1 MCRYYSARV
10 KIILLQIP
18 LRKSELIIE
27 TIKGRFEYLPLINY
41 DQHNYQY
48 MQNSAIQGWVRWV
61 LLLCAAGLIAVLF
74 FPMWRIDLQ
83 APQYPEGLMLL
94 IYPHK
99 LGGNVDIING
109 LNHYIGMK
117 TLHTKDFIEFTLLPY
132 IIVFFAAAFIG
143 VAFIARKK
151 TLYLLFFLFVSFGI
165 LAMYDFWRW
174 EYNYGH
180 NLNPEAAIIV
190 PGMAY
195 QPPLIGFKQLLNFG
209 AYSIPD
215 IGGWIFIGVG
225 ALLVLA
231 VAAEWKMAR
240 KSKTK
245 AGILTVFFIFLLGI
259 DSCTIKPEAI
269 KPGLDNCYFC
279 KMTVSDARFGAELIT
294 TKGKIY
300 KFDDAHCVLSYL
312 KTNELKRKD
321 VKNIYI
327 TNFCNH
333 HQLIEAS
340 GALLLKS
347 DYLRSPMGGNIAA
360 FDSKDSMSKTQER
373 FPGNVI
379 SWSELINQ

>member
-1 MCRYYSARV
+1 MQSA
-10 KIILLQIP
+10 
-18 LRKSELIIE
+18 
-27 TIKGRFEYLPLINY
+27 
-41 DQHNYQY
+41 
-48 MQNSAIQGWVRWV
+48 AIQGWVRWV
-61 LLLCAAGLIAVLF
+61 LVLCGAGLVAVLF

-117 TLHTKDFIEFTLLPY
+117 TLHTEDFIEFTVLPY

-143 VAFIARKK
+143 VALIARKK
-151 TLYLLFFLFVSFGI
+151 ILYLLFILFVSFGI

-180 NLNPEAAIIV
+180 DLDPAAAIIV

-225 ALLVLA
+225 VLLLLA
-231 VAAEWKMAR
+231 VTAEWQLAR
-240 KSKTK
+240 KGKTK
-245 AGILTVFFIFLLGI
+245 AGILAVVFISISGI
-259 DSCTIKPEAI
+259 TSCTIQPEAI

-300 KFDDAHCVLSYL
+300 KFDDAHCILSYL
-312 KTNELKRKD
+312 KTNELKRED
-321 VKNIYI
+321 IKNTYI
-327 TNFCNH
+327 TNFCMQ
-333 HQLIEAS
+333 HQLIDAS
-340 GALLLKS
+340 VALLLRS
-347 DYLRSPMGGNIAA
+347 DRLRSPMGGNIAA
-360 FDSKDSMSKTQER
+360 FDNEDSLSKTQGR
-373 FPGNVI
+373 FPGKLI
-379 SWSELINQ
+379 SWSELVNQ